1 MNTIEQLI
9 READN
14 LAARYYNLAASDR
27 ERAARDWEQMCDK
40 VAKIIQAR
48 SDKPNMNK
56 KGGNF
61 RR

>member
-27 ERAARDWEQMCDK
+27 ERAARDWLEHVRKTAELVQ
-40 VAKIIQAR
+40 AK
-48 SDKPNMNK
+48 SKKPNMNRK
-56 KGGNF
+56 
-61 RR
+61 